1 MPEGNFAYGDEYTCE
16 LGDNDIKTFFVL
28 ETNGD
33 DVSLIMNANVDS
45 NGKAITSSDATD
57 KGLVAWITDEDWAKA
72 GRVVTD
78 AMKNDDGAC
87 QNGNICLTSEYGPI
101 TAKSYLLSSTINW
114 TKLNQSQIKLPTAN
128 QILTASGKT
137 FNGSETVS
145 EISTWLIDY
154 LSGTTKVLSGIFGYW
169 TSTPSTFYNYN
180 AWNVMGEG
188 WITGYY
194 DARVSYS
201 DVNGVGPVITVSK
214 SNLS

>member
-33 DVSLIMNANVDS
+33 DVSLIMNTNVDS
-45 NGKAITSSDATD
+45 NGKAITSSDSTD
-57 KGLVAWITDEDWAKA
+57 KGLVAWITDEDWAK
-72 GRVVTD
+72 
-78 AMKNDDGAC
+78 
-87 QNGNICLTSEYGPI
+87 
-101 TAKSYLLSSTINW
+101 
-114 TKLNQSQIKLPTAN
+114 LNLSQIKLPTAN

-137 FNGSETVS
+137 FNVSETVS

-154 LSGTTKVLSGIFGYW
+154 LSGTTKALSGIFGYW
-169 TSTPSTFYNYN
+169 TSTPTTFYNYN

-188 WITGYY
+188 WITCYY

-201 DVNGVGPVITVSK
+201 DGNGVRPVITVSK

>member
-72 GRVVTD
+72 GGVVTD

-87 QNGNICLTSEYGPI
+87 QNGNICLTS
-101 TAKSYLLSSTINW
+101 
-114 TKLNQSQIKLPTAN
+114 
-128 QILTASGKT
+128 
-137 FNGSETVS
+137 
-145 EISTWLIDY
+145 
-154 LSGTTKVLSGIFGYW
+154 
-169 TSTPSTFYNYN
+169 
-180 AWNVMGEG
+180 
-188 WITGYY
+188 
-194 DARVSYS
+194 
-201 DVNGVGPVITVSK
+201 
-214 SNLS
+214 